1 MNIKK
6 EEDKRKKHI
15 KVYFSKDELKKF
27 KEYRNF
33 VNDSSIKNIS
43 ESTLILRNYIEL
55 RNMIVFNVFN
65 YNFILDNTK
74 KINENRTE
82 HVKVYLTDLD
92 LIKLTE
98 FARVNNTNKSKL
110 LYNFIN
116 YTLTSFF
123 KYIRLENL

>member
-55 RNMIVFNVFN
+55 RNMIIFNIYD
-65 YNFILDNTK
+65 YNFVLGNTK

-98 FARVNNTNKSKL
+98 FAIVNNTNKSKL

-123 KYIRLENL
+123 KD